1 MNAIHLVAI
10 FSFKIFTSTV
20 SYRDRD
26 REIIFFIY
34 INAQDIK
41 KKKSMQTCNFR
52 VLLETRILL
61 SDTNACV
68 LFTLI
73 DIIFYRIVF
82 NRSAVSYIPSFYF
95 DQILTTASK

>member
-1 MNAIHLVAI
+1 
-10 FSFKIFTSTV
+10 
-20 SYRDRD
+20 
-26 REIIFFIY
+26 
-34 INAQDIK
+34 
-41 KKKSMQTCNFR
+41 MQTCNFR